1 MTQWCADIYGPEFS
15 PAVIEN
21 SIQNTNTDF
30 GGYSY
35 QGTNVM
41 FVNGK
46 IDPWHIIS
54 IFEEKPNPETNII
67 YSEEFAHCAEMR
79 ATRPSDTQQM
89 LDVRARIVSF
99 IESILE
105 NKTIIATTTTGQINS
120 AKTQGCSIIVLILS
134 IFSIISIY

>member
-1 MTQWCADIYGPEFS
+1 MTQWCADIYGPEFT

-21 SIQNTNTDF
+21 SIQYTNTDF
-30 GGYSY
+30 GGFGY
-35 QGTNVM
+35 QGTNVI

-54 IFEEKPNPETNII
+54 IFEENPNPGISLI

-99 IESILE
+99 ISKCLNQCLKIK
-105 NKTIIATTTTGQINS
+105 N
-120 AKTQGCSIIVLILS
+120 
-134 IFSIISIY
+134 

>member
-1 MTQWCADIYGPEFS
+1 M
-15 PAVIEN
+15 EN

-54 IFEEKPNPETNII
+54 IFEEKQNRSTETNII

-79 ATRPSDTQQM
+79 ATSPSDTQKM
-89 LDVRARIVSF
+89 LAVRSRIVSF
-99 IESILE
+99 IQSVLG
-105 NKTIIATTTTGQINS
+105 NKTTTINS
-120 AKTQGCSIIVLILS
+120 AQTEGCSITVFILS
-134 IFSIISIY
+134 IFSIFQFIKSN